1 MKRLILFG
9 ILSFAVITVSETAYS
24 QDAVTDNQKCVVSDF
39 DFDACVDFFVQNF
52 AIIAPFNS
60 NIQGS
65 YPVVG
70 KSVPTLDGFAV
81 VKFTRLARDCFR
93 CS

>member
-9 ILSFAVITVSETAYS
+9 LLLFAAIAVSNTVYS
-24 QDAVTDNQKCVVSDF
+24 QDTVTDNQNCVVSDF
-39 DFDACVDFFVQNF
+39 DFDACVDFMAQNF
-52 AIIAPFNS
+52 AIIAPFNF
-60 NIQGS
+60 NIQAS

-70 KSVPTLDGFAV
+70 NSVPTLDGFAV
-81 VKFTRLARDCFR
+81 VKFTRLARDGFR

>member
-9 ILSFAVITVSETAYS
+9 LLLFAVIT
-24 QDAVTDNQKCVVSDF
+24 QDAVTDNQNCVVSDF
-39 DFDACVDFFVQNF
+39 DFDGCVDFMAQNF
-52 AIIAPFNS
+52 AIIAPFHF
-60 NIQGS
+60 NIQAL

-70 KSVPTLDGFAV
+70 NSVPTLDGFTV